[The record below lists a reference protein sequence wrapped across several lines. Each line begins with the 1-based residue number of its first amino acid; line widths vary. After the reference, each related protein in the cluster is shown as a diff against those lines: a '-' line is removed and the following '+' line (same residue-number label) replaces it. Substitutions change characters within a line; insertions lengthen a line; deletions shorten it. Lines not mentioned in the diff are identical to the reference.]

1 MRIGF
6 ADFLRI
12 EPRET
17 FPGSAFDLANL
28 RRTSMD
34 LAKSHADRFCWILRI
49 RGAEGVLRVHAR
61 SQIARTRAL
70 FDRFSEMS

>member
-28 RRTSMD
+28 RRMPTD
-34 LAKSHADRFCWILRI
+34 LAKSRPDRFCPILAI
-49 RGAEGVLRVHAR
+49 PAVSGVLRVHA
-61 SQIARTRAL
+61 
-70 FDRFSEMS
+70 